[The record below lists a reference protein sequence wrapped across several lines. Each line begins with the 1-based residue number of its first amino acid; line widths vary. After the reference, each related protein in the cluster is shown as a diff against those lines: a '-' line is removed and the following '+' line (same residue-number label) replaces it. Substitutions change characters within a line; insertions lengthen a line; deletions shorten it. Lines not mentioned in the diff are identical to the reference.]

1 MHSESGPVIIAVEV
15 PEDAATKEIRKVGRE
30 IYFEGLMI
38 PEEVGQDFGL
48 VCDMIF
54 KCSKPIIDSFELL
67 GKEKVPPKKAT
78 AEYSLSFNAKG
89 NIYLVEASMDGTIKV
104 SFEWELQK

>member
-1 MHSESGPVIIAVEV
+1 MDSKSGPVIVAVEV
-15 PEDAATKEIRKVGRE
+15 PEDATTREIRKVGRE

-38 PEEVGQDFGL
+38 PEKVEQDFDL

-67 GKEKVPPKKAT
+67 GKEKIPPTKAT
-78 AEYSLSFNAKG
+78 AEYGLSFNAKG
-89 NIYLVEASMDGTIKV
+89 NIYVVEASMDGSIKV
-104 SFEWELQK
+104 SFEWNLKK